1 LKRILI
7 YDTTLRDGAQGLGI
21 SFTVEDKLKIVKKL
35 DELGVS
41 YIEAGNP
48 GSNPKDM
55 EFYERAARIQLKNAR
70 LVAFGSTR
78 RMHICAAEDDNVQ
91 SLLKAKT
98 DVVTVFGKT
107 WDFQV
112 TDILK
117 TTLEENLR
125 MISDTVRF
133 FKDAGKEVIYDAE
146 HFFDGLLANEEYALK
161 TLLAARDAGADSL
174 CLCDTRGGTFPSK
187 IEEMVSKVRKR
198 VSLPLGIHCH
208 NDTGMGVACS
218 IAAVSS
224 GAVMVQGTINGL
236 GERCGNANLCSII
249 PNLQLLDGYSCI
261 PEESMQMMTAIA
273 RSISEIAN
281 IAHDEA
287 QPYVGG
293 AAFAHKGGMHMDA
306 VRKSTAA
313 YELFDPSVV
322 GNQRTFLL
330 SEVAGRSA
338 ILKKI
343 NEIDPSITKDSP
355 EAKRILER
363 LKDMEARGYQYEG
376 AEGSFELLVKKV
388 LGCYQPAF
396 ELKEFKLIVNEP
408 PINKANSAAMIKILV
423 GDQEEVTAAEGDGP
437 VNALDKALRKALERF
452 YPEIQGV
459 KLTDYKVR
467 VLDSATATA
476 ARVRVL
482 IETSDDTDTWTT
494 IGVSTDIIE
503 ASWIALVDSI
513 EHKLVNG

>member
-1 LKRILI
+1 MKRIFI

-21 SFTVEDKLKIVKKL
+21 SFTVEDKLKIVRKL
-35 DELGVS
+35 DDLGVA

-55 EFYERAARIQLKNAR
+55 EFYEHAARIRLKNAR

-78 RMHICAAEDDNVQ
+78 RMNIAAEDDDNLK

-117 TTLEENLR
+117 TTLEENLK
-125 MISDTVRF
+125 MISDTVKF

-146 HFFDGLLANEEYALK
+146 HFFDGFIGNEAYALK
-161 TLLAARDAGADSL
+161 TLTAAAEAGADSI
-174 CLCDTRGGTFPSK
+174 CLCDTRGGIFPST
-187 IEEMVSKVRKR
+187 IEKVVAKVGQTVSQ
-198 VSLPLGIHCH
+198 PLGIHCH

-218 IAAVSS
+218 ISAVQS

-249 PNLQLLDGYSCI
+249 PNLQLLGDYACI
-261 PEESMQMMTAIA
+261 PEECMHMMTPIS

-281 IAHDEA
+281 ISHDET

-306 VRKSTAA
+306 VRKSTSA
-313 YELFDPSVV
+313 YELFDPSIV
-322 GNQRTFLL
+322 GNQRVFLL

-343 NEIDPSITKDSP
+343 NEIDSTITKDSP
-355 EAKRILER
+355 EASLILEK
-363 LKDMEARGYQYEG
+363 LKEMEAKGYQYEG
-376 AEGSFELLVKKV
+376 AEGSFELLVKKI
-388 LGCYQPAF
+388 LGCYAPSF
-396 ELKEFKLIVNEP
+396 ELKEFKVIVNEP
-408 PINKANSAAMIKILV
+408 PVNEVNSSAMIKIHV
-423 GDQEEVTAAEGDGP
+423 GDQIEITAAEGEGP

-452 YPEIQGV
+452 YPDIRSI

-467 VLDSATATA
+467 VLNSTSATASK
-476 ARVRVL
+476 VRVL
-482 IETSDDTDTWTT
+482 IETSDGTNTWTT

-513 EHKLVNG
+513 EHRLLSN